1 MRSFNYRLTES
12 NLCIT
17 LLEPVAQCNS
27 EFVISSHSTKNKPPY
42 MNYGS
47 VVYNVPQRWKSG
59 KQRTA
64 IKGLH
69 TRPTCEHPACKYN
82 FINVSAAV
90 ARYACCCALAANLPA
105 HVCGRLLNTGA
116 PALLALLLANCLCS
130 VWRGASRPQVCR
142 RHQRPSPRT
151 TEPPTIALAGS
162 LDIHSH
168 QMLALI
174 SRMQL
179 HCGIVYPSHNSDRQ
193 Q

>member
-1 MRSFNYRLTES
+1 M
-12 NLCIT
+12 
-17 LLEPVAQCNS
+17 LEPGAQCNS
-27 EFVISSHSTKNKPPY
+27 EFVISSHSTKNKPPC

-69 TRPTCEHPACKYN
+69 TRPTCEHPACMYN

-130 VWRGASRPQVCR
+130 VCRPQVCR

-179 HCGIVYPSHNSDRQ
+179 QCDIVYPSRNSDRQ
-193 Q
+193 